1 MTFGSLLPA
10 GRDPLALGGKNEDA
24 LLMNFSR
31 RAGNAV
37 RRPGF
42 VGPLRARIVF
52 LPTLR
57 RLDPEVFSR
66 LGHYLC
72 SPSPRLQLHPWA
84 HNLNHASLVGAG
96 CDAGAS
102 IAWSEFTA
110 HGECVALTSCA

>member
-1 MTFGSLLPA
+1 
-10 GRDPLALGGKNEDA
+10 
-24 LLMNFSR
+24 MNFSR

-57 RLDPEVFSR
+57 HLNPEVFSR
-66 LGHYLC
+66 LGHELC

-84 HNLNHASLVGAG
+84 HDLNRARLVGARSAA
-96 CDAGAS
+96 DASGARS
-102 IAWSEFTA
+102 KFGT
-110 HGECVALTSCA
+110 HGELAALTSYR